1 MFGLPLVTVSI
12 QTIILLFV
20 FPYET
25 PKYFLLHHQKSKAK
39 DLISI
44 MYKAKYVDVILE

>member
-1 MFGLPLVTVSI
+1 MLCELPLVTILV

-25 PKYFLLHHQKSKAK
+25 PKYFYEKGRRNEAAS
-39 DLISI
+39 LIAI
-44 MYKAKYVDVILE
+44 VYRE